1 MLFLVWS
8 GEKRGRN
15 FKKMSKNQREPS
27 SSFSSR
33 SSLRR
38 SSSFGSP
45 IISSAVRF
53 LSRKERASFSLSLSP
68 LLLSAKTQRERERM
82 RSHSRGDFRHP
93 NFQNVFIEKM
103 MMTDTLTSSRR
114 KKERERSKREQRE
127 RNARAR
133 RVKRICS
140 FARRRKESRGLLSLL
155 FVPFL

>member
-27 SSFSSR
+27 SFSR

-45 IISSAVRF
+45 IISSARF
-53 LSRKERASFSLSLSP
+53 LSRKESASFSLSLSP

-140 FARRRKESRGLLSLL
+140 FARRRKESRRLLSLL